1 MFHTP
6 HPILS
11 SPGLLINPITESQVV
26 ASSGVFE
33 AIRRRIVVAGSNRAR
48 STVAALGLGVNV
60 EHIVLTSLSSSSTMS
75 THVGTD
81 SADHVSSPGTTYVIS
96 STSSSTHSKIP
107 HSRAE
112 HGVGANLTVFT
123 TTFDT
128 LVAVLVKIGK
138 VLPEFLVSGMNK
150 VSVLNGGKLA
160 GQGAD
165 SGNVEFVL
173 VRL

>member
-1 MFHTP
+1 M
-6 HPILS
+6 
-11 SPGLLINPITESQVV
+11 
-26 ASSGVFE
+26 
-33 AIRRRIVVAGSNRAR
+33 
-48 STVAALGLGVNV
+48 AALGLGVNV
-60 EHIVLTSLSSSSTMS
+60 EHIVLASLSSSSTMS
-75 THVGTD
+75 THVGTH
-81 SADHVSSPGTTYVIS
+81 SVDHVSSSGTTHVIS

-112 HGVGANLTVFT
+112 HGVGANLAVFT

-150 VSVLNGGKLA
+150 VSILNGGKLA